1 MVSIKRNLGLFFIR
15 SLVFVSF
22 MGLCCAAYAAVCTG
36 SQVACCKGTTMSCC
50 PHPGYGSNGV
60 ELSYDLSACMII
72 APIDPGGS
80 IIIDPDRPIIGPI
93 EAECTSG
100 QKENKYTASG
110 CSYSTSTRT
119 CCSDG
124 TWSPWDASCPTTK
137 TCPTSS
143 KPATRT
149 TCTGG
154 YKTRTVTCNTST
166 GTWTTGSWGDCDCS
180 DSAYESVPL
189 AGGGRCCQRKDG
201 TGPRCRTGQETLG
214 LRWVAMGHNCNNK
227 MDCGFGCPS
236 NLGEGVAC
244 SDEGWYCSKWDS
256 SYTMGGCGGQ
266 FESINGRGR
275 CQQFMCRAW

>member
-1 MVSIKRNLGLFFIR
+1 
-15 SLVFVSF
+15 

-36 SQVACCKGTTMSCC
+36 SQVPCCSGTTMSCC
-50 PHPGYGSNGV
+50 PHPGYDSNGR
-60 ELSYDLSACMII
+60 ERSYDLSACMII

-80 IIIDPDRPIIGPI
+80 IIDRPIIGPI

-100 QKENKYTASG
+100 QKEYKYTASG

-166 GTWTTGSWGDCDCS
+166 GTWTTGAWGYCDCS
-180 DSAYESVPL
+180 DSAYESVTLP
-189 AGGGRCCQRKDG
+189 GGGTCCQRKDG
-201 TGPRCRTGQETLG
+201 TGIRCATGQETVG
-214 LRWVAMGHNCNNK
+214 HRWESFGTSYNCTGYCPAGTPVAGAACPDNWAGSYCTTHHSWTNRGEEICNQ
-227 MDCGFGCPS
+227 F
-236 NLGEGVAC
+236 
-244 SDEGWYCSKWDS
+244 YC
-256 SYTMGGCGGQ
+256 
-266 FESINGRGR
+266 R
-275 CQQFMCRAW
+275 

>member
-36 SQVACCKGTTMSCC
+36 SQVACCSGTTMSCC
-50 PHPGYGSNGV
+50 PHPGYDSNGL
-60 ELSYDLSACMII
+60 ERSYDLSACMII

-80 IIIDPDRPIIGPI
+80 IIDRPIIGPI

-143 KPATRT
+143 KPESKT

-154 YKTRTVTCNTST
+154 YKRRTVSCNTST
-166 GTWTTGSWGDCDCS
+166 GTWTTGSWGACDCS
-180 DSAYESVPL
+180 DSAYESVTTPS
-189 AGGGRCCQRKDG
+189 GGTCCQRKDG
-201 TGPRCRTGQETLG
+201 TGLRCNSDMG
-214 LRWVAMGHNCNNK
+214 LAYQWVEMGRPCWNK
-227 MDCGFGCPS
+227 IDCGTGALPECNES
-236 NLGEGVAC
+236 MKGTY
-244 SDEGWYCSKWDS
+244 WSKWISDNS
-256 SYTMGGCGGQ
+256 WNSGCGSQ
-266 FESINGRGR
+266 YPYINGYGY
-275 CQQFMCRAW
+275 CQQYMCR